1 MGHEKKE
8 MISVPETLLQ
18 DLLWN
23 VELNWAGEEPA
34 SEMEKAIIR
43 QAEELQG
50 YLIPE
55 DYVDPNE
62 GFSFDVFDNVKFVNF
77 RKHTS
82 S

>member
-1 MGHEKKE
+1 

-23 VELNWAGEEPA
+23 VELFWAGEEPDSA
-34 SEMEKAIIR
+34 MEKAIVC
-43 QAEELQG
+43 QAEELQS

-62 GFSFDVFDNVKFVNF
+62 GFSFDEFDNVKFADF
-77 RKHTS
+77 KKRIWS
-82 S
+82 